1 MADMEKEETA
11 LRELLKT
18 AETAPG
24 VQDLIKL
31 YSYYRS
37 VEAATEPMRRAMQAR
52 SISSV
57 SNGSYPALSR

>member
-1 MADMEKEETA
+1 MADMERDEIAVQELVETA
-11 LRELLKT
+11 E
-18 AETAPG
+18 AVPG

-37 VEAATEPMRRAMQAR
+37 LETATEPMRRAMQTR

-57 SNGSYPALSR
+57 SNGAYPALSA